1 MDDVMIKCPF
11 HKKKMIASDVKI
23 KGEPFILLRCPECSF
38 CLKMNE
44 EQYKKSQEVKHEIH
58 NDSE

>member
-1 MDDVMIKCPF
+1 MIKCPF
-11 HKKKMIASDVKI
+11 HKTKMVADNVTI